1 MSVLDYVRKAMEIEA
16 TAINTLLE
24 QVGGKYEDAIE
35 LIRSATGKVVITGVG
50 KSGHVGKKNSSIFIK
65 YRNSSIFLFI
75 VQKGS
80 MVTWV

>member
-50 KSGHVGKKNSSIFIK
+50 KSGHVGKKIAASLSSTGTPAFFC
-65 YRNSSIFLFI
+65 S
-75 VQKGS
+75 
-80 MVTWV
+80 